1 MEASEVDKISG
12 NFGNYKQV
20 DIERVEEE
28 GTQLAEMVKTLERA
42 IEAKQMMM
50 KPKLKRPK
58 VDGRIRILKVCILA
72 SCVSW

>member
-1 MEASEVDKISG
+1 MHYRARGGDVDKISD

-28 GTQLAEMVKTLERA
+28 AAHLAEMVKTLERA

-50 KPKLKRPK
+50 EPKLKRPK

-72 SCVSW
+72 